1 MEKKVF
7 CSKINKEVCL
17 IFNLVKAPTL
27 DNPNNCLL
35 GLVSHCSA
43 CGTNLCEKGLPAK
56 TLVGQYIDL

>member
-27 DNPNNCLL
+27 DNPTNCLL
-35 GLVSHCSA
+35 GLV
-43 CGTNLCEKGLPAK
+43 
-56 TLVGQYIDL
+56 